1 LGDGEIRLR
10 YAGLIIFLSRIFSI
24 VTGLVF
30 VVLVTRRLSPTD
42 FGLWQTISDYLVF
55 FVFPSQVISPWVTRY
70 VARGF
75 NVSKTGILVNAGLS
89 LIFFFSGSFLAP
101 YAAASS
107 QTSVF
112 YYFLGCFSIPLE
124 YAISSLEAT
133 ASATKPEVQSYGFV
147 AFELSKVGIGA
158 LAVAFLRLELFGVM
172 MTMLFARLLQVIFL
186 LFLLRR
192 KIGGGFNR
200 SMARKWFSLAW
211 ITIYGST
218 PSLLYSL
225 NTFIWLILTGSTLP
239 KAYMQA
245 PMTIYTIIS
254 YSFLLSSALYPKI
267 LRGGGGRDVES
278 ALKLVLLFAV
288 PLAVG
293 AFVLANPLLRIL
305 REEYSVTENILRVL
319 AVGGIFAS
327 VSGVFSTIIS
337 GTERVELKE
346 DATFKDYVKSRIF
359 LLPTLDNVA
368 LSIYVSSVFLLTY
381 YSVLNRISYVT
392 LIFYCALSSFIIGT
406 PFVLY
411 RWSIARKVMK
421 FDFPWANLARY
432 FIAAG
437 VMTIFLLLFYP
448 YGAYSEKIWYVLSN
462 LLPVIGAGALIYF
475 SIAYII
481 DRDARALINSTFAY
495 LGQILWGRVKAT

>member
-10 YAGLIIFLSRIFSI
+10 YAGLVAFSSRIFSI
-24 VTGLVF
+24 ATGLVF

-75 NVSKTGILVNAGLS
+75 DVSKTGMLVNAGLS
-89 LIFFFSGSFLAP
+89 LIFFLPASFLAP
-101 YAAASS
+101 YMAATS
-107 QTSVF
+107 QASVF
-112 YYFLGCFSIPLE
+112 YYFLGCLSIPLE

-133 ASATKPEVQSYGFV
+133 ASATKPELQSYGFV

-158 LAVAFLRLELFGVM
+158 LTVAFLRLELFGVI
-172 MTMLFARLLQVIFL
+172 MTMFFAKLLQVIFL
-186 LFLLRR
+186 LFLLRK
-192 KIGGGFNR
+192 KISGSFNR
-200 SMARKWFSLAW
+200 GMARKWFSLAW
-211 ITIYGST
+211 ITIYGFT

-239 KAYMQA
+239 RAYMQA
-245 PMTIYTIIS
+245 PTTIGTIIS

-278 ALKLVLLFAV
+278 VLKLVLLFVV

-305 REEYSVTENILRVL
+305 REEYAVTENILRVL

-327 VSGVFSTIIS
+327 VSGVFSTVIS
-337 GTERVELKE
+337 GTERVELEE
-346 DATFKDYVKSRIF
+346 DATFKDYVKSKLF
-359 LLPTLDNVA
+359 LLPTLANVE
-368 LSIYVSSVFLLTY
+368 LSIYASSVFLLTY
-381 YSVLNRISYVT
+381 FSVLNEISYVT
-392 LIFYCALSSFIIGT
+392 LIFYCALSSLVIGV

-411 RWSIARKVMK
+411 RWFIARKVMR
-421 FDFPWANLARY
+421 FDFPWANLVRY

-462 LLPVIGAGALIYF
+462 LLPVIGVGALIYF
-475 SIAYII
+475 SIVYVI
-481 DRDARALINSTFAY
+481 DRDAKSLLNSTFIY
-495 LGQILWGRVKAT
+495 LKGMLRRKGKTK